1 MSAVVVPL
9 SLRDD
14 FFLKCRSMVKLKH
27 LGGNKIIK
35 KMKAVVVNSTL
46 DPYSLSSFGIMLHQT
61 RHMCL
66 RMFSAISFL
75 QAGVLDTE
83 LWRHM
88 EQDFIRHLDDAISTN
103 KPPRGRETS
112 STFSA
117 LAKSGQCSL
126 EAVKKLETCMR
137 AFAFSW
143 VSSQD
148 LASIMSAI
156 ARLNIKVEDGFQSD
170 LHRHLLALCDS
181 GKLSPDVSFLALV
194 TRMTGWQEAIIIGG
208 AMAKLRLIEK
218 ESVEKLSKII
228 HGSDRSRLQV
238 VQILSLN
245 TMING
250 LKSHPDSS
258 SVASSVHRFLV
269 TQSFGT
275 F

>member
-1 MSAVVVPL
+1 MTLFEVPQHGEAEASGREQNHQENESSGCQFNLGPLLVVL
-9 SLRDD
+9 IRYMIHLTRD
-14 FFLKCRSMVKLKH
+14 
-27 LGGNKIIK
+27 
-35 KMKAVVVNSTL
+35 
-46 DPYSLSSFGIMLHQT
+46 
-61 RHMCL
+61 MCL
-66 RMFSAISFL
+66 RVFSAISFL

-88 EQDFIRHLDDAISTN
+88 ERDFIRHLDDAVSTN

-112 STFSA
+112 STLSA
-117 LAKSGQCSL
+117 LAKSGQCSH
-126 EAVKKLETCMR
+126 EAVEKLETCMR

-181 GKLSPDVSFLALV
+181 GKLAPEVSSPALV
-194 TRMTGWQEAIIIGG
+194 TRMTGRQEAIIIGG

-245 TMING
+245 TMINA

-258 SVASSVHRFLV
+258 SLASSVHRFLV